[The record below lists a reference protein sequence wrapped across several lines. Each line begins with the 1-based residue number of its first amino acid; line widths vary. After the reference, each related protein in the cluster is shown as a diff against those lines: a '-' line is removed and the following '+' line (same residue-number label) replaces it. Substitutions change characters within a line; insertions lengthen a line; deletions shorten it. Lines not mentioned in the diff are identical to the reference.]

1 MLLKNERKKIVEY
14 GIKTFNSSLNSE
26 TSGNLSIYNRN
37 ENLIAISPSGIDY
50 LKLNDK
56 SIVIIDINGNIVQ
69 GQYKPS
75 SETDFHI
82 ALYKK
87 RNDINSIVHTHSIY
101 ATTIACLNIE
111 IPAIHYLIAFA
122 GKKVPI
128 ASYAEFGSPEL
139 AKNICK
145 KIKYYNAILLAN
157 HGLVSLGLSI
167 NSAYLTAK
175 EIEFVAR
182 IYYQAKNIGKPVILS
197 DNEMEKVKE
206 KLKTYGDKIIK
217 K

>member
-14 GIKTFNSSLNSE
+14 GIKTFNSCLNSE
-26 TSGNLSIYNRN
+26 TSGNLSIYNKN

-56 SIVIIDINGNIVQ
+56 SIVIIDINGNIIQ

-75 SETDFHI
+75 SETDFHV

-111 IPAIHYLIAFA
+111 IPAIHYLIALA

-128 ASYAEFGSPEL
+128 ASYAEFGSGKL
-139 AKNICK
+139 AENICK
-145 KIKYYNAILLAN
+145 NIKNYNAVLLAN
-157 HGLVSLGLSI
+157 HGLVSLGSSI
-167 NSAYLTAK
+167 KSAYLTAK

-182 IYYQAKNIGKPVILS
+182 IYYQANNIGKPVILS
-197 DNEMEKVKE
+197 NDEMEKVE
-206 KLKTYGDKIIK
+206 KKFKTYGNKIIK